1 MTRSALQAE
10 VATQFRDVGIR
21 LPLRIDD
28 RNPNLIVEADGHPM
42 FLALATDE
50 PRVLERR
57 TVLMSMLANAAGG
70 VPEPSIVDRLDPHHV
85 AAVRAESR
93 LQAERMN
100 RGRLPDA
107 AE

>member
-1 MTRSALQAE
+1 MTRSAVQAE

-28 RNPNLIVEADGHPM
+28 RNPNLIVDADGLPI
-42 FLALATDE
+42 ATVLQAE
-50 PRVLERR
+50 GPRVTARR
-57 TVLMSMLANAAGG
+57 AMLLAMLPNAAGG
-70 VPEPSIVDRLDPHHV
+70 IPEPVIADGFDPHHV

-93 LQAERMN
+93 QQAERMS